1 MPKFSVKRP
10 YVILVAVVM
19 VLVLGGVS
27 FSKMTTDLLP
37 NMNMPYMLVITT
49 YPGASPE
56 KVETELTDVIENGV
70 GTVNGVKEVTSTSSE
85 NYSMVTLQ
93 FEDGTNMDSA
103 MVKVT
108 SAVNQLDLPEN
119 VDNPMVMELSMDM
132 MATMMVSVDYK
143 GKKGYDLT
151 QYVQDNIIPEL
162 QRQDGVASVQ
172 ASGLVEK
179 SVEVKLNQKKI
190 DDVNGRILEKTD
202 STLRDA
208 RKKIDDAQ
216 SKLDEGKAELQT
228 QKDKLSTQQTDKSN
242 ELAKFS
248 KMMDQAMAN
257 KEAYT
262 SQVTS
267 LKASQ
272 TALKTELAAYKKNKI
287 EDSYDQINSSFGSAR
302 KSLESGDGYKAIYD
316 QVYQQVLIAAVQ
328 NAMDQSGS
336 KVTVS
341 ASNVNKLLGQLGS
354 NADDIKKMAAQ
365 NAETTA
371 KQQAEKQ
378 LAKMPED
385 IKDALDHPAKLKAM
399 QDMMKQQGQ
408 AKAAKNL
415 TKKNLRTM
423 YDIVNTRI
431 PQINTELANLKIK
444 IKTAQAVLAKVEKSI
459 KKAEGKYEQVEAGKI
474 TAAAAFGAANAQL
487 ASAQTTLDNSS
498 KELEK
503 ARKSYEKSRKEA
515 LKKANLDQLLTQEQ
529 LANIL
534 KAENFS
540 MPAGYISEDG
550 TQYLIKVGDEYNNI
564 KELKRTLLTNMKD
577 IGDIRLCDV
586 ADVTV
591 IDNSGDNYAKV
602 NGNDAVI
609 LSISKSSTA
618 GTSVVSKRC
627 NQKIK
632 ELAGEDK
639 NLHITNLMDQG
650 DYIKIIINS
659 VLSNLIYGALLAV
672 LVLMLFLKDVRPTAV
687 VAFSIPL
694 SVLFAIVLMYFSNIT
709 MNIISLS
716 GLALGVGMLVD
727 NSIVVIENIYRLRN
741 KGVSA
746 ARAAVMGA
754 NQVAG
759 AIFSSTLTTICVFL
773 PIIFTDGLTRSIMQD
788 MCLTIAYS
796 LSASLVVALTVVP
809 SMSATL
815 LKKES
820 TGKHRFFDAVV
831 NAYEKAA
838 RFSLSHKPVVLLT
851 SLALLVVCVIQVF
864 RMGIVMMPDMA
875 SEQMSITATMPKETS
890 DEEDYKT
897 ADEIVKIAES
907 IKGVNTVG
915 AVKTSGTTVLMASN
929 TKSYSFEVLLDKK
942 YARKNKEIAD
952 KINTKMEKLNLEDY
966 SVSASNMDMSSMLGS
981 GLNVEISGKDNDKL
995 LAISEDIMKIVG
1007 EIKGFTEITN
1017 EQEEGDIEYVV
1028 TVDKDEAMKCGLTV
1042 AQVYQELAA
1051 ALTTEKDST
1060 KITVNEQ
1067 QYNVKIVDER
1077 DELDTKNL
1085 ADYEFETTK
1094 MNDKGKKVTKTYK
1107 LSRFAKITKGKS
1119 VESLTKKNLVH
1130 YVAVKAD
1137 VKDGYNTTLLS
1148 RKLQKKL
1155 DKYELPAGYNIDMG
1169 GETESTNEMVK
1180 NMLLMIT
1187 LAIVFIYLIMVA
1199 QFQSMLSPFIVIFTI
1214 PLAFTGGLLALMI
1227 SGQELSMMALMG
1239 FLVLSGVVVNNGIV
1253 FVDYVNQLRMDGMDK
1268 RQALIET
1275 GVTRM
1280 RPILMTALTTIL
1292 AMSTMVFSHDTGS
1305 DMSRGMA
1312 IVTIGG
1318 LAYATLMTLFVVPA
1332 LYDIFYRRKEM
1343 KRVDLGDET
1352 TLSDSNE

>member
-37 NMNMPYMLVITT
+37 NMNMPYMVVITT

-56 KVETELTDVIENGV
+56 KVESELTDVIENGV

-85 NYSMVTLQ
+85 NYSMVMLQ
-93 FEDGTNMDSA
+93 FEDDTNMDSA

-119 VDNPMVMELSMDM
+119 VNNPMVMEISMDM
-132 MATMMVSVDYK
+132 MATKMVSVDYK
-143 GKKGYDLT
+143 GKEGYELT

-162 QRQDGVASVQ
+162 ERQDGVASVQ

-179 SVEVKLNQKKI
+179 SVEVKLNQDKI
-190 DDVNGRILEKTD
+190 DDVNGKILEKTD
-202 STLRDA
+202 STLKDA
-208 RKKIDDAQ
+208 KAKIDDAQ
-216 SKLDEGKAELQT
+216 KKLDDGKKKLEE
-228 QKDKLSTQQTDKSN
+228 QKENLNIQQTDKSN
-242 ELAKFS
+242 ELAKYS
-248 KMMDQAMAN
+248 KLMDQAMAN

-272 TALKTELAAYKKNKI
+272 TALNTELAAYRKNKL
-287 EDSYDQINSSFGSAR
+287 ESSYNQINSSFAEAR

-328 NAMDQSGS
+328 NAMEQSGS
-336 KVTVS
+336 KTTVT
-341 ASNVNKLLGQLGS
+341 ADNVNHLLSQMGS
-354 NADDIKKMAAQ
+354 AADEIKKAATQ
-365 NAETTA
+365 TAETTT
-371 KQQAEKQ
+371 KQQVDKQ
-378 LAKMPED
+378 LESIPTD
-385 IKDALDHPAKLKAM
+385 VKDALDHPDKLKAM

-408 AKAAKNL
+408 TDAAKNL
-415 TKKNLRTM
+415 TKKNLQTM
-423 YDIVNTRI
+423 YEIVNTRI

-444 IKTAQAVLAKVEKSI
+444 IKTAEAVLAQVEKSI

-474 TAAAAFGAANAQL
+474 TAAAAFGAANAQI
-487 ASAQTTLDNSS
+487 ASAETTLDNSS
-498 KELEK
+498 KELDK

-515 LKKANLDQLLTQEQ
+515 LKKANLDQLLTQDQ

-564 KELKRTLLTNMKD
+564 KELKNTLLTNIKD
-577 IGDIRLCDV
+577 IGNIRLSDV
-586 ADVTV
+586 ADITV
-591 IDNSGDNYAKV
+591 IDNAEDNYAKV
-602 NGNDAVI
+602 NGNDAII
-609 LSISKSSTA
+609 LSVSKSSTA
-618 GTSVVSKRC
+618 GTSSVSKRC
-627 NQKIK
+627 DQKIR
-632 ELAGEDK
+632 ELTKEDK
-639 NLHITNLMDQG
+639 NLRIVSLMDQG

-659 VLSNLIYGALLAV
+659 VLSNLIFGALLAV
-672 LVLMLFLKDVRPTAV
+672 LVLMLFLKDVRPTVV

-694 SVLFAIVLMYFSNIT
+694 SVLFAIVLMYFTNIT

-741 KGVSA
+741 KGVPA

-796 LSASLVVALTVVP
+796 LSASLIVALTVVP
-809 SMSATL
+809 TMSATV
-815 LKKES
+815 LKKEN
-820 TGKHRFFDAVV
+820 TKKHRFFDAVI

-838 RFSLSHKPVVLLT
+838 RFSLAHKAVVLVGALV
-851 SLALLVVCVIQVF
+851 LLVFCVLQVF

-875 SEQMSITATMPKETS
+875 SQQLSISATMPKENSTK
-890 DEEDYKT
+890 EDHET
-897 ADEIVKIAES
+897 ADKILDIVSS
-907 IKGVNTVG
+907 IKGVDTVG
-915 AVKTSGTTVLMASN
+915 GVMTSGASVMS
-929 TKSYSFEVLLDKK
+929 TDDKSYTFEILLKEK
-942 YARKNKEIAD
+942 YAKKNKEIAD
-952 KINTKMEKLNLEDY
+952 TIEKKLKKLSLKDY
-966 SVSASNMDMSSMLGS
+966 TVSASNMDMSSMLGS
-981 GLNVEISGKDNDKL
+981 GLNIEISGKDNDKL
-995 LAISEDIMKIVG
+995 LEISEDIMKLV
-1007 EIKGFTEITN
+1007 EKQKGFKDVTN
-1017 EQEEGDIEYVV
+1017 EQEDGDTEYVV
-1028 TVDKDEAMKCGLTV
+1028 TVDKDKAMKCGLTV
-1042 AQVYQELAA
+1042 AQVYQELAS

-1060 KITVNEQ
+1060 KITVEDQ

-1077 DELDTKNL
+1077 DELDTTNL
-1085 ADYEFETTK
+1085 SDYEFETTS
-1094 MNDKGKKVTKTYK
+1094 MNDQGKEVTKTYK

-1119 VESLTKKNLVH
+1119 VESLKRRNLVN
-1130 YVAVKAD
+1130 YVSVTAD
-1137 VKDGYNTTLLS
+1137 VEDGYNVTLLS
-1148 RKLQKKL
+1148 RKLQKEI
-1155 DKYELPAGYNIDMG
+1155 DKYDLPAGYTIDMG
-1169 GETESTNEMVK
+1169 GETETTKEMVK

-1199 QFQSMLSPFIVIFTI
+1199 QFQSLLSPFIVIFTI
-1214 PLAFTGGLLALMI
+1214 PLAFTGGLLALLI
-1227 SGQELSMMALMG
+1227 SGQELSMMSLMG

-1253 FVDYVNQLRMDGMDK
+1253 FVDYVNQLRLDGVDK
-1268 RQALIET
+1268 REALIET
-1275 GVTRM
+1275 GITRM

-1332 LYDIFYRRKEM
+1332 LYDIFYRKKEM
-1343 KRVDLGDET
+1343 KRVDLGDEA
-1352 TLSDSNE
+1352 TLSNSDE